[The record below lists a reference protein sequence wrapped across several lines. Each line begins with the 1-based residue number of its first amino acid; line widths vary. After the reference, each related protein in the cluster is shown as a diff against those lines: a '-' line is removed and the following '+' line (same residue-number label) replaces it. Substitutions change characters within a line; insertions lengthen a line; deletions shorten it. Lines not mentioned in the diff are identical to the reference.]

1 MKKNDGFETL
11 IDNTPIDLSEFDDAF
26 RSAATNRS
34 DDYYSDV
41 PDGIYDAEIRDAH
54 LGRTRISKPMV
65 VWRMLLTSAPEIP
78 KLITKTRVI
87 TENTMPWLKEDLLK
101 CGLDLARL
109 SDLNQ
114 RVREMEGRL
123 VRLEKK
129 TVNGKAELY
138 FRWPERQRGD
148 NGLGPADHFN
158 ELDVPF

>member
-11 IDNTPIDLSEFDDAF
+11 IDSAPIDLSEFDDAF
-26 RSAATNRS
+26 RSAAANS
-34 DDYYSDV
+34 SGDYYSDV

-54 LGRTRISKPMV
+54 LGRTRTSKPMV

-101 CGLDLARL
+101 CGLNLAKL
-109 SDLNQ
+109 SDLSH
-114 RVREMEGRL
+114 RVQEMEGRL

-129 TVNGKAELY
+129 TVNGKSELY
-138 FRWPERQRGD
+138 FRWPERQKED
-148 NGLGPADHFN
+148 AGLALADHVL
-158 ELDVPF
+158 EVPF